1 MSKLNAKGSTGD
13 KNIMLNAELIKIILE
28 ALIRF
33 VLASRAAFFDT
44 KCRLGPH
51 KIGKDKDSRNAR
63 IYYSHG
69 LQNKSVETL

>member
-33 VLASRAAFFDT
+33 VLASRAAFFDA
-44 KCRLGPH
+44 KCRLGLIKLE
-51 KIGKDKDSRNAR
+51 KIR
-63 IYYSHG
+63 IPEMQEFTTAMVYKIS
-69 LQNKSVETL
+69 Q